1 MTRASFTAP
10 GANRSITF
18 SDGKGRKNFCI
29 NKENGKIFS
38 FSFHFPLIFLKKCTH
53 TPVILFHTAPKQ
65 PRYSR
70 TRAVEEF
77 SFTYEKCRTPNGR

>member
-38 FSFHFPLIFLKKCTH
+38 FSFHFPLIFLKKSSK
-53 TPVILFHTAPKQ
+53 TATN
-65 PRYSR
+65 PRYLVPSLHQSDCHLSL
-70 TRAVEEF
+70 AFQAGNEAHSACSYF
-77 SFTYEKCRTPNGR
+77 L

>member
-65 PRYSR
+65 PKVFPHYIILWVHLKPANPLS
-70 TRAVEEF
+70 F
-77 SFTYEKCRTPNGR
+77 SS